1 MSKNI
6 KLVFFLL
13 VSLPTLAIAD
23 WKKESRR
30 ILKENSYAC
39 RNAELKIEE
48 IVSDSH
54 ISGTIKG
61 LPQDSL
67 DDFKV
72 LFYVKTNRWYTHPYF
87 QPENPQEGLAYAKI
101 ETDGTFR
108 IKTIKR
114 AVTASR
120 LAVTVVPKPYVIRS
134 QSRWLKP
141 FLGLFGGVF
150 RYSCRGLVVPLN
162 GEL

>member
-1 MSKNI
+1 MSKNF
-6 KLVFFLL
+6 KLALFLVL
-13 VSLPTLAIAD
+13 TLPTLAMAN

-30 ILKENSYAC
+30 ILRENSYAC
-39 RNAELKIEE
+39 RSSELKIEE

-54 ISGTIKG
+54 ISGIIKG
-61 LPQDSL
+61 LPQDAL
-67 DDFKV
+67 EDFKV
-72 LFYVKTNRWYTHPYF
+72 LFYVKTNRWYAHPYF

-101 ETDGTFR
+101 NEDGTFR

-120 LAVTVVPKPYVIRS
+120 LAVSVVPKPYVIRS
-134 QSRWLKP
+134 QSRWLRP

>member
-1 MSKNI
+1 MKI
-6 KLVFFLL
+6 KLMLTLL
-13 VSLPTLAIAD
+13 LTLPSLALAN
-23 WKKESRR
+23 WVRETRQ

-39 RNAELKIEE
+39 RNSELKIEE

-54 ISGTIKG
+54 ISGVIKG
-61 LPQDSL
+61 LPQDAL

-72 LFYVKTNRWYTHPYF
+72 LFYVRTNRWYVHPYF

-101 ETDGTFR
+101 NKDGTFR
-108 IKTIKR
+108 IKTVKR
-114 AVTASR
+114 AVPASR
-120 LAVTVVPKPYVIRS
+120 LAVTVVPSPYVIKA
-134 QSRWLKP
+134 QTRWTRP
-141 FLGLFGGVF
+141 FLRLFGGVF

>member
-1 MSKNI
+1 MSR
-6 KLVFFLL
+6 LLFFALMAL
-13 VSLPTLAIAD
+13 ITLPSLAQAN

-39 RNAELKIEE
+39 KNSELRIEE

-54 ISGTIKG
+54 ISGIIKG
-61 LPQDSL
+61 LPQDAVAN
-67 DDFKV
+67 FKV
-72 LFYVKTNRWYTHPYF
+72 LFYVKTNRWYAHPYF
-87 QPENPQEGLAYAKI
+87 QPENPQEGLSYAKI
-101 ETDGTFR
+101 NQDGTFR
-108 IKTIKR
+108 IKTVKR
-114 AVTASR
+114 AVTGSR
-120 LAVTVVPKPYVIRS
+120 LAVTVVPTPYVIKS
-134 QSRWLKP
+134 QTRWLRP

>member
-1 MSKNI
+1 MSRSIFFALTLLMAFPAVAQASWI
-6 KLVFFLL
+6 KE
-13 VSLPTLAIAD
+13 TR
-23 WKKESRR
+23 K
-30 ILKENSYAC
+30 ILRDNSYAC
-39 RNAELKIEE
+39 RNSELKIEE

-54 ISGTIKG
+54 ISGVIKG
-61 LPQDSL
+61 LPQDAIEK
-67 DDFKV
+67 FKV
-72 LFYVKTNRWYTHPYF
+72 LFYVKTNRWYAHPYF
-87 QPENPQEGLAYAKI
+87 QPENPQEGYAYAKI
-101 ETDGTFR
+101 NQDGTFR

-114 AVTASR
+114 AVTGSR
-120 LAVTVVPKPYVIRS
+120 LAITVVPTPYVIKS